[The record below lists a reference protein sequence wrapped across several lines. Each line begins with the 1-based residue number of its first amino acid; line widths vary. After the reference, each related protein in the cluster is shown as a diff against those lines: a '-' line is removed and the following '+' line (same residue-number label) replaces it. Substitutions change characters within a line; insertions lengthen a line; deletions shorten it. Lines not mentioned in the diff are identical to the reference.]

1 MIEILNRIPISAKVI
16 TVGCDDLKD
25 SVVNGEEGDIEG
37 AAKRSNTRTFFF
49 FLSITGTSLESLTL
63 FRIPSQPSRFRVG

>member
-25 SVVNGEEGDIEG
+25 SIVNGEEGDIEG
-37 AAKRSNTRTFFF
+37 AATK
-49 FLSITGTSLESLTL
+49 IEH
-63 FRIPSQPSRFRVG
+63 

>member
-37 AAKRSNTRTFFF
+37 AATKIENEDILLLLVNYWHLLGKLDLISHPKSA
-49 FLSITGTSLESLTL
+49 FL
-63 FRIPSQPSRFRVG
+63 F

>member
-37 AAKRSNTRTFFF
+37 AATKFEHGHSSSSCQ
-49 FLSITGTSLESLTL
+49 LLA
-63 FRIPSQPSRFRVG
+63 PPWKA

>member
-37 AAKRSNTRTFFF
+37 AATKIEHEDIHLLLVNYWHLLGNGKLDLISHPKSAFSF
-49 FLSITGTSLESLTL
+49 
-63 FRIPSQPSRFRVG
+63 